1 MTTYTNSNEAIE
13 KLAATIGENVYI
25 DVAKWH
31 LYLRDAHLHTTL
43 AEQLYP
49 LMMKGS
55 VSEDQVLALL
65 KQISIKLG
73 GGKVDVTL
81 ADLLPMQSQV
91 HLMDAIEEFQR
102 DL

>member
-13 KLAATIGENVYI
+13 KLAAAIGENVYI

-31 LYLRDAHLHTTL
+31 LYLRDAHLHTPL

-49 LMMKGS
+49 LVMKGS

-65 KQISIKLG
+65 KQISVKLG

>member
-1 MTTYTNSNEAIE
+1 MAYSTSEAIE
-13 KLAATIGENVYI
+13 KLAASIGENVYI

-31 LYLRDAHLHTTL
+31 LYLRDAHLHTAL

-49 LMMKGS
+49 MLTKGNVEESQVVS
-55 VSEDQVLALL
+55 VL
-65 KQISIKLG
+65 KQTPVKLG
-73 GGKVDVTL
+73 GGKTEVAL

-91 HLMDAIEEFQR
+91 HLMDILEEFQR

>member
-1 MTTYTNSNEAIE
+1 MAYKTSNEAIE
-13 KLAATIGENVYI
+13 QLAASIGENVYI

-31 LYLRDAHLHTTL
+31 LYLRDAHLHTTV

-49 LMMKGS
+49 LMGKGRL
-55 VSEDQVLALL
+55 SEDQVMNVL
-65 KQISIKLG
+65 KQIQVKLG
-73 GGKVDVTL
+73 GGKVEVSL

-91 HLMDAIEEFQR
+91 HLIDTLEEYQR

>member
-49 LMMKGS
+49 LVMKGS

-65 KQISIKLG
+65 KQISVKLG
-73 GGKVDVTL
+73 GGKLDVTL

>member
-1 MTTYTNSNEAIE
+1 MAYSTSEAIE
-13 KLAATIGENVYI
+13 KLAASIGENVYI

-43 AEQLYP
+43 AEQIYP
-49 LMMKGS
+49 LLANKN
-55 VSEDQVLALL
+55 VQENQVVELL
-65 KQISIKLG
+65 KKIPVKLG
-73 GGKVDVTL
+73 GGKIEVPL

-91 HLMDAIEEFQR
+91 HLMDAVEEFQR

>member
-1 MTTYTNSNEAIE
+1 MAYSNSEAIE
-13 KLAATIGENVYI
+13 KLAASIGDNVYI

-43 AEQLYP
+43 AEQIYP
-49 LMMKGS
+49 LLADRNIQES
-55 VSEDQVLALL
+55 QVVELL
-65 KQISIKLG
+65 KKIPVKLG
-73 GGKVDVTL
+73 GGKVEVPL

-91 HLMDAIEEFQR
+91 HLMDALEDFQR

>member
-1 MTTYTNSNEAIE
+1 MAYSSSEAIE
-13 KLAATIGENVYI
+13 KLAASIGENVYI

-43 AEQLYP
+43 AEQIYP
-49 LMMKGS
+49 LLTNGS
-55 VSEDQVLALL
+55 VQENQVIEIL
-65 KQISIKLG
+65 KKVPVKLG
-73 GGKVDVTL
+73 GGKIEVPL

-91 HLMDAIEEFQR
+91 HLMDALEEFQR

>member
-1 MTTYTNSNEAIE
+1 MAYSNSEAIE
-13 KLAATIGENVYI
+13 KLAASIGENVYI

-31 LYLRDAHLHTTL
+31 LYLRDAHLHTAL

-49 LMMKGS
+49 LLKGGK
-55 VSEDQVLALL
+55 VAENQVVDLL
-65 KQISIKLG
+65 KRTPVKLG
-73 GGKVDVTL
+73 GGKTEVPL

-91 HLMDAIEEFQR
+91 HLMDVLEDFQR